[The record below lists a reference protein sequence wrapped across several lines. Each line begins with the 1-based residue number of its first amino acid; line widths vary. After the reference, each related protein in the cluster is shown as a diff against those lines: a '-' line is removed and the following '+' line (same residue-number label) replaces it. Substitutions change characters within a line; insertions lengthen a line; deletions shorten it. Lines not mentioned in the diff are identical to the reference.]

1 MRDYFRLPLA
11 ASVLFLITFAVFLS
25 PRTERFVLPL
35 YAQGVPEGAVDMR
48 ELPWLHVEV
57 STSYSWFH
65 QKSTGR
71 AWVTVGKQD
80 TTPAKVG
87 KLCLRLA
94 AHDTTLTCDT
104 NVDEITFQE
113 KKKGIQIKKRTAI
126 VSAWAEN
133 PNLDTVTVKME
144 P

>member
-1 MRDYFRLPLA
+1 MKKYRRAVVIALA
-11 ASVLFLITFAVFLS
+11 LISAITLTL
-25 PRTERFVLPL
+25 PRTEHFALPL

-71 AWVTVGKQD
+71 AWVTAGKQD
-80 TTPAKVG
+80 TTPVKVA
-87 KLCLRLA
+87 KLCLQLA
-94 AHDTTLTCDT
+94 AHDTTVTCES
-104 NVDEITFQE
+104 NVDEITLQE